1 MKKSLRNNIIFLII
15 IALVIIPQTRK
26 PIQVLLHK
34 GLSFFTSVKAI
45 DSAERVTLRNYNWKL
60 TNESGDTFNFEEI
73 KGKVT
78 VINFWA
84 TWCPPCIAEMP
95 SLQKLYSKYKDDVE
109 FLFVTSSDTKEI
121 IKAFKAKNN
130 YTFPVFQAKTN
141 PPNILKTGSIPR
153 TLIINK
159 KGDLVIDKSGAVD
172 WFGNNIQKEIDN
184 LLKTII

>member
-15 IALVIIPQTRK
+15 IALVIIPQIRK

-34 GLSFFTSVKAI
+34 GLSFFTSVETI
-45 DSAERVTLRNYNWKL
+45 HNAERVTLNNHNWKL
-60 TNESGDTFNFEEI
+60 INENGDTFGFEKI

-109 FLFVTSSDTKEI
+109 FLFITSDTKEI
-121 IKAFKAKNN
+121 VKTFKAKNN
-130 YTFPVFQAKTN
+130 YMFPVFQAKTS
-141 PPNILKTGSIPR
+141 PPNILKTKSIPR

-159 KGDLVIDKSGAVD
+159 RGDIVIDKSGAVD

-184 LLKTII
+184 LLKSVI